1 MLRVSEQGCLSFVLH
16 TRLYMG
22 VCVLVRPHSAQS
34 AKSRTSNP
42 RRLPREGKR
51 SRSAR
56 NREAVRFHRCEGNA
70 TRTSGAVGS
79 IPTGRALT
87 RSRA

>member
-51 SRSAR
+51 SGSAR
-56 NREAVRFHRCEGNA
+56 NREAVRFHRYTPQLRVN
-70 TRTSGAVGS
+70 
-79 IPTGRALT
+79 P
-87 RSRA
+87 